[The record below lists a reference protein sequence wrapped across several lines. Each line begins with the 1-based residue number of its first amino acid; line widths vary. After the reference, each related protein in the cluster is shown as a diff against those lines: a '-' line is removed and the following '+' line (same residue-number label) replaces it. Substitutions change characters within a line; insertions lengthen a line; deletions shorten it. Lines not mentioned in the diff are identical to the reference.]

1 MSLDQLYQQIILDHS
16 KQRHG
21 SGLAETDAP
30 DGYVHRSIAPTEPR
44 VRR

>member
-21 SGLAETDAP
+21 SGLAGTDAP
-30 DGYVHRSIAPTEPR
+30 GRYFHRSVAPAEPR
-44 VRR
+44 VR